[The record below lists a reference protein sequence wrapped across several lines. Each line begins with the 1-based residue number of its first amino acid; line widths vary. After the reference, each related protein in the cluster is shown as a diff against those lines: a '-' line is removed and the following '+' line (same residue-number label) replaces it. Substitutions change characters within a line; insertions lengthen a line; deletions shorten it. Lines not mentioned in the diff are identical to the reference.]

1 MNYKNYMT
9 SVSEIEI
16 SKLYRQFGV
25 VVPSDLTIDTL
36 SEIFNIN
43 PELFMTIQK
52 KLWTD

>member
-43 PELFMTIQK
+43 LLMCNFKEKFSII
-52 KLWTD
+52 